1 LFALKEAAM
10 IIICQKCGSRYKID
24 DSLVAGGPKRTK
36 CKKCGEPILIKPQE
50 SEVSPAAGPA
60 TSSTAPVSALKDQTP
75 GMDSQI
81 STTQEATPS
90 PRPGI
95 EAGKEP
101 ETKAAAGL
109 EKPSAD
115 RNIQAEGTAQAE
127 LNDQESAQEKLEK
140 RRRQMEDEI
149 SGRLNKAALETLD
162 LDTLHFLAAKVR
174 TIEDNPDYKSEE
186 STQLFACIGCKSIF
200 ALFPEDPRQCT
211 SCSGDMALV
220 RCEDI
225 LRQFGMFNR

>member
-1 LFALKEAAM
+1 M
-10 IIICQKCGSRYKID
+10 VITCQKCGSRYKID
-24 DSLVAGGPKRTK
+24 DSLVAGGPKRTR

-50 SEVSPAAGPA
+50 SEVSPPAGPV
-60 TSSTAPVSALKDQTP
+60 TSSTTPVSDLKDQTP

-81 STTQEATPS
+81 RTVQEATQS

-95 EAGKEP
+95 EPGKEP
-101 ETKAAAGL
+101 ETKAAADRK
-109 EKPSAD
+109 EPSAD
-115 RNIQAEGTAQAE
+115 RNVQAEGKTQAE

-174 TIEDNPDYKSEE
+174 AIEDNPDYKSEGI
-186 STQLFACIGCKSIF
+186 TQLFACIGCKSIF
-200 ALFPEDPRQCT
+200 ALFPEDPRQCAN
-211 SCSGDMALV
+211 CSGDIALV
-220 RCEDI
+220 RGEDI